1 MLVSEVE
8 RGDAALSSHD
18 LAQFVDRLAA
28 VDDTAADA
36 ELIDQ
41 VTQLEITISACAA
54 AQATLTV
61 AFAAT
66 QTAAQPTGQQR
77 NTSVHR
83 SIAAQNGLAHR
94 DSPARGGRHLG
105 PATILLHEMPTST
118 RP

>member
-1 MLVSEVE
+1 MLVSEVASGE
-8 RGDAALSSHD
+8 AALSSHD
-18 LAQFVDRLAA
+18 LARFVGRLAA

-41 VTQLEITISACAA
+41 ITQLERMKSACAA

-61 AFAAT
+61 AFAAA
-66 QTAAQPTGQQR
+66 QTAAQLAGQQR